1 LRCGWHH
8 RGESIDLFDP
18 SMRQILLLLGR
29 EARQVARSASCT
41 PNISYKPSLRA
52 CYYADPR
59 TRTRKRPLTVCRP
72 GFFADCWTESS
83 RILSLILISQVSRQR
98 QATANGISY
107 APSVSARGYHPISTF
122 FVCVLNAPG
131 NSCTNAHSLFWTLPS
146 RVGSPATRISLMSSA
161 NISASLQ
168 AISAARC
175 TNKGNPAVW
184 WEDYRHYRRRAAQ
197 KLILMTARISILS
210 NAAAQ
215 SIARRSRR
223 VS

>member
-1 LRCGWHH
+1 MREQRKFALRMASSRRIDRPFLIH
-8 RGESIDLFDP
+8 RCAKSSFSWGEK
-18 SMRQILLLLGR
+18 Q
-29 EARQVARSASCT
+29 RQVARSASCT

-146 RVGSPATRISLMSSA
+146 RVGSPATRIFIMSSA

-184 WEDYRHYRRRAAQ
+184 
-197 KLILMTARISILS
+197 
-210 NAAAQ
+210 
-215 SIARRSRR
+215 
-223 VS
+223 